1 MARTDQ
7 LKRVAWL
14 GALLIAALAGL
25 GFRLFDLQ
33 LLRHEQLAKRG
44 RLNVERTFIREAR
57 RGEIRDVRGHVLATS
72 VAVKTICADPTLMAG
87 RQAYVARAIAPIL
100 QIPEAELAQ
109 RLTPETFLDK
119 KTGALRTN
127 QYVRLQRK
135 VSFEKWEQIRAV
147 MQKADLGVD
156 EATLTNKLERA
167 AIRNLRNA
175 GIFADRM
182 DDQLRVYPNGS
193 LASHVLGY
201 VGLGQ
206 VETPSGPVDVTTGS
220 AGIELQF
227 NRALSGVAGW
237 LSTETDKRRN
247 ELVWARDQDV
257 PARPGQTIGLSIDAG
272 VQYIVETELAEG
284 WKKHTPLSVSA
295 VVIRPRTG
303 EILAMATLPNFNPNS
318 LNGTPEDWTRNR
330 VITDRMEPGSTFK
343 IVVVSSGMNEG
354 IVTLADRFDCEHGA
368 FHFKGKVLHDHESY
382 GVLSVEDI
390 IAKSSNIGS
399 AKVGIKL
406 GEKRLY
412 DYIRGFGFGSKTD
425 LPLPGEVPGVVVDY
439 KKWDGLA
446 ISRIPMGHA
455 MDCTILQMVMAMS
468 TIANDGVLMQPMLID
483 RVEDESGAVVAKFS
497 PHTVRRVISAD
508 AANQLT
514 TALKK
519 VVSKEGT
526 AEKAAL
532 EHYTVAGK
540 TGTAQKVIP
549 GQGYVRGKYFSS
561 FIGFFPADNPELCIS
576 VVFDE
581 PKHGY
586 YGGQTAAPVFKRIAE
601 RAANYLKIKPDR
613 EMEISPLAVTAP
625 AITTAK
631 ND

>member
-1 MARTDQ
+1 MARSDQ
-7 LKRVAWL
+7 FKRVAWL

-33 LLRHEQLAKRG
+33 LLRHQQLSQRARQ
-44 RLNVERTFIREAR
+44 NVERTFIREPR
-57 RGEIRDVRGHVLATS
+57 RGEIRDARGHVLATS
-72 VAVKTICADPTLMAG
+72 VAVKTICADPTLMMG
-87 RQAYVARAIAPIL
+87 RQAYVAKALAPLL
-100 QIPEAELAQ
+100 QMSEAELVQ
-109 RLTPETFLDK
+109 KLTPSVYLDD
-119 KTGALRTN
+119 KTGALKTN

-156 EATLTNKLERA
+156 ESTLTNKTERA
-167 AIRNLRNA
+167 NFRNLRNA

-193 LASHVLGY
+193 LAAHVLGY
-201 VGLGQ
+201 VGLGRT
-206 VETPSGPVDVTTGS
+206 ETPAGAFDVTTGC
-220 AGIELQF
+220 AGIELQL
-227 NRALSGVAGW
+227 NRLLSGVPGW

-257 PARPGQTIGLSIDAG
+257 PARPGQNVVLTLDAG
-272 VQYIVETELAEG
+272 VQYIVEAELAEG

-295 VVIRPRTG
+295 VVTRPRTG
-303 EILAMATLPNFNPNS
+303 EILAMATLPNFNPNN
-318 LNGTPEDWTRNR
+318 LEKTPEDWTRNR

-343 IVVVSSGMNEG
+343 IVVIGAAMNEG
-354 IVTLADRFDCEHGA
+354 LVTLNDRVHCENGR
-368 FHFKGKVLHDHESY
+368 FHFKGKILHDHESY
-382 GVLSVEDI
+382 GMLTIEDV

-399 AKVGIKL
+399 AKVGLQL
-406 GEKRLY
+406 GEKRLH
-412 DYIRGFGFGSKTD
+412 DYIRGFGFGSKTSV
-425 LPLPGEVPGVVVDY
+425 LLPGEVPGVVVPY
-439 KKWDGLA
+439 QKWDGLA

-468 TIANDGVLMQPMLID
+468 AIANDGVLMHPMIVD
-483 RVEDESGAVVAKFS
+483 RIEDENGGVLAKYT
-497 PHTVRRVISAD
+497 PQPVRRVISAD

-519 VVSKEGT
+519 VVSKDGT
-526 AEKAAL
+526 AANAML

-586 YGGQTAAPVFKRIAE
+586 YGGQTAAPVFQRIAE
-601 RAANYLKIKPDR
+601 RCASYLKIKPDR
-613 EMEISPLAVTAP
+613 ELEVSPLEAASAAAVA
-625 AITTAK
+625 AR
-631 ND
+631 D